1 MGQTGKTQ
9 GVAPNWQFL
18 AKDVRGVTAARREF
32 TAHLRRL
39 SRSEANLEAAALI
52 FGELIA
58 NAIKYGN
65 DPITATLEHGER
77 YARLV
82 IEDGGRGFVREHLR
96 APEPTSTGGRGFAIA
111 TTLARSIRLEQLADR
126 FRITVE
132 LPVMID
138 GVSSASDVR

>member
-1 MGQTGKTQ
+1 
-9 GVAPNWQFL
+9 VAPNWHFL
-18 AKDVRGVTAARREF
+18 AKDVRGVTTARREF

-58 NAIKYGN
+58 NAIKYGD
-65 DPITATLEHGER
+65 DPITATLERGEQ

-82 IEDGGRGFVREHLR
+82 IEDGG
-96 APEPTSTGGRGFAIA
+96 GFAIA
-111 TTLARSIRLEQLADR
+111 TKLARSIRLEQLSDR

-132 LPVMID
+132 LPVAIEEAHRRAAF
-138 GVSSASDVR
+138 GEA

>member
-1 MGQTGKTQ
+1 M
-9 GVAPNWQFL
+9 APNWHFL
-18 AKDVRGVTAARREF
+18 AKDVRGVTTARREF

-58 NAIKYGN
+58 NAIKYGD
-65 DPITATLEHGER
+65 DPITATLERGEQ

-82 IEDGGRGFVREHLR
+82 IEDGGAGFSCEHLP
-96 APEPTSTGGRGFAIA
+96 APEPTATGGRGFAIA
-111 TTLARSIRLEQLADR
+111 TKLARSIRLEQLSDR

-132 LPVMID
+132 LPVAIEEAHRRAAF
-138 GVSSASDVR
+138 GEA